1 MALFKLK
8 RRKRESSGLFV
19 DRSIYRYIAVSGH
32 PWNYKVV
39 RSAAGSLRGDF
50 ASESGSFADLGKRLD
65 LLFESIVNDI
75 GEIKVPINISLPI
88 TDSLMRTV
96 SLGDMNLLDAKLA
109 FRYEYEKYFPFP
121 VDEAVYDMAPI
132 LYPLPNGTEEKRFI
146 VASARRTLIDDIM
159 NAALAQGIEIASIEP
174 AQLALERAATPQTP
188 FCDAAVYV
196 YVGLSYS
203 VIILSWKGSGIFYRS
218 VLKGHDAAVN
228 AESEGLPDKE
238 TLEYGF
244 VRDINISMQFAL
256 SQIRG
261 FEPSMMFLFG
271 PGVSD
276 RLCDIMKKSVTVAS
290 VTTIDPLT
298 VHGIDFR
305 KDDARAGSWEI
316 PIGLALRNP

>member
-8 RRKRESSGLFV
+8 RRSESSGLFV
-19 DRSIYRYIAVSGH
+19 DRSIYRYIAVLGH

-39 RSAAGSLRGDF
+39 RSAAGILRGDF
-50 ASESGSFADLGKRLD
+50 ASEGGSLSELGKRLD
-65 LLFESIVNDI
+65 SLFEGIVNDI
-75 GEIKVPINISLPI
+75 GEIKVPVNISLPI

-96 SLGDMNLLDAKLA
+96 SLGDMDLSDAKLA
-109 FRYEYEKYFPFP
+109 FRYEYEKYFPFL

-146 VASARRTLIDDIM
+146 VASARRKLIDDIM
-159 NAALAQGIEIASIEP
+159 NAASAQGIEIASIEP
-174 AQLALERAATPQTP
+174 AQLALERAATPQAP

-196 YVGLSYS
+196 YAGLSYS
-203 VIILSWKGSGIFYRS
+203 VIILSWKGNGIFYRS
-218 VLKGHDAAVN
+218 VLKGYDASVST
-228 AESEGLPDKE
+228 ESEGLPDEE

-244 VRDINISMQFAL
+244 VKDINISIQFAL

-271 PGVSD
+271 PGVSG
-276 RLCDIMKKSVTVAS
+276 RLCDIMKKSIAVAS

-298 VHGIDFR
+298 VHGIDFQ

-316 PIGLALRNP
+316 PLGLALRH

>member
-19 DRSIYRYIAVSGH
+19 DRSIYRYMALSGH
-32 PWNYKVV
+32 AGSYKVV
-39 RSAAGSLRGDF
+39 RSAAGNLRGDF
-50 ASESGSFADLGKRLD
+50 ASEGGSFADLGKRLD
-65 LLFESIVNDI
+65 SLFESIVNDM
-75 GEIKVPINISLPI
+75 GEIRDPVNISLPI
-88 TDSLMRTV
+88 MDSLLRTV
-96 SLGDMNLLDAKLA
+96 SLGDMDLSEAKLA
-109 FRYEYEKYFPFP
+109 FRYEHEKYFPFP

-132 LYPLPNGTEEKRFI
+132 LYPLPNGAEEKRFL

-159 NAALAQGIEIASIEP
+159 NAALAQGIDIASIEP

-196 YVGLSYS
+196 YAGLSYS
-203 VIILSWKGSGIFYRS
+203 VIILSWKGNGIFYRS
-218 VLKGHDAAVN
+218 VLRGYNAAGG
-228 AESEGLPDKE
+228 AESDGLPDEE
-238 TLEYGF
+238 TSEYGF
-244 VRDINISMQFAL
+244 VKEINSSMQFAL

-276 RLCDIMKKSVTVAS
+276 RLCDIMKKHVTVAS

-298 VHGIDFR
+298 VHGIDFQ

-316 PIGLALRNP
+316 PVGLALRHL